1 MLRVDLVKGNVNEG
15 AGQRKMKQPPLNSSS
30 NQLLQLT
37 IFFLGA
43 KWLTVS
49 DGNIRKTITVLQA
62 VNHQSW

>member
-1 MLRVDLVKGNVNEG
+1 MLRGGSWSKKNET
-15 AGQRKMKQPPLNSSS
+15 ATIELFLKPIIETNDR
-30 NQLLQLT
+30 LT